1 MVEYDGGLEDW
12 RLSGFFRD
20 PGNLRHRLNF
30 VIPLL
35 VFLTSLLAGI
45 AASAVEADAQVVY
58 ARIVAVSLFCA
69 LCALVVSLAI
79 TKPLEDILSRAGRLI
94 RYKGK
99 QSERG
104 RIIDVYRLIESL
116 MERVRKEDPA
126 DASGIRSAEE
136 DLEKLD
142 YLLPLGYMSL
152 MVAHE
157 VRNPLATITG
167 MTELL
172 KARLE
177 DPRLKEY
184 ADVSLKAARR
194 IDTFTKDLLDAT
206 ERELFE
212 EEIDIDALVRE
223 TIEAASHAL
232 SGVKWN
238 IEKGRHPGAFF
249 GDRNKIY
256 QALANII
263 RNAFEYEAPGGEVKV
278 RIQEGDPLR
287 VEVFNSHSRIEAGD
301 IEQVFKPFF
310 TKKKGGRG
318 IGLFVA
324 QRNVRLHGGDIFV
337 QSGQKGT
344 TFTLELPRKPK
355 GALEGEGVT

>member
-1 MVEYDGGLEDW
+1 LT
-12 RLSGFFRD
+12 GFFRD
-20 PGNLRHRLNF
+20 PGNLRHRLNV

-45 AASAVEADAQVVY
+45 AARAIEADEQVFY
-58 ARIVAVSLFCA
+58 ARTLAISLFCA
-69 LCALVVSLAI
+69 LCSLVVSLAI
-79 TKPLEDILSRAGRLI
+79 TRPLEDILSRAGRLI

-104 RIIDVYRLIESL
+104 RIIEVYRLIESL
-116 MERVRKEDPA
+116 MERVRKGDPA
-126 DASGIRSAEE
+126 DASGIRSTEE
-136 DLEKLD
+136 DLEELD

-172 KARLE
+172 KARLT
-177 DPRLKEY
+177 DPRLREY

-212 EEIDIDALVRE
+212 EEIDIEVQVRE
-223 TIEAASHAL
+223 AVEAMSL
-232 SGVKWN
+232 ELKGVKWD
-238 IEKGRHPGAFF
+238 IEKSRHTGHFF

-263 RNAFEYEAPGGEVKV
+263 RNAFEYEAPGGEVRV

-301 IEQVFKPFF
+301 LEQVFKPFF

-324 QRNVRLHGGDIFV
+324 QRNLRLHGGDIFV
-337 QSGQKGT
+337 ESGPGGT
-344 TFTLELPRKPK
+344 TFTLELPRKPDDTIEGK
-355 GALEGEGVT
+355 GLS